1 MKPKVWSKKTSFS
14 SCFILGA
21 LELHFVP
28 FPFYVYMR
36 LDTCIVCVLLGVF
49 LGSTLV
55 WQQSGNHFSTKSSK
69 QLHLGGILRAYLILT
84 AGLGP

>member
-36 LDTCIVCVLLGVF
+36 LDSCYCVRPAWSFPMFYLSLAAIWEPF
-49 LGSTLV
+49 LY
-55 WQQSGNHFSTKSSK
+55 Q
-69 QLHLGGILRAYLILT
+69 IL
-84 AGLGP
+84 